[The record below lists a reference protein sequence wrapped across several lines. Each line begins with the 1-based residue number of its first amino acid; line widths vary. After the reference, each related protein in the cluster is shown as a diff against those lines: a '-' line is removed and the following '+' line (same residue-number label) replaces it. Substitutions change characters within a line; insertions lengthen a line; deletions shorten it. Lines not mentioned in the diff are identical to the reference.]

1 MFLVMLKRL
10 HSNHQQNHRGKIQS
24 IRSTNF
30 KNHQRLSFSEKM
42 CTLQLLWRIINMTA
56 LLLTVHISP
65 PWTVQFK
72 DHIIRLHNIN
82 NELLGVLTHLFL
94 TFGKCHEWKKKKKK
108 VKHYLIILVSFLIS
122 LQFKK
127 FYSTCEN
134 LNIMIDQYKNNHIW
148 YILPNLLMIYQT
160 QPDIIKYL
168 VILIDLKED
177 LPLIMA

>member
-1 MFLVMLKRL
+1 M
-10 HSNHQQNHRGKIQS
+10 
-24 IRSTNF
+24 
-30 KNHQRLSFSEKM
+30 
-42 CTLQLLWRIINMTA
+42 
-56 LLLTVHISP
+56 
-65 PWTVQFK
+65 
-72 DHIIRLHNIN
+72 
-82 NELLGVLTHLFL
+82 NE
-94 TFGKCHEWKKKKKK
+94 KKKGKT
-108 VKHYLIILVSFLIS
+108 LLNNSGFFLIS

>member
-1 MFLVMLKRL
+1 MSWM
-10 HSNHQQNHRGKIQS
+10 
-24 IRSTNF
+24 
-30 KNHQRLSFSEKM
+30 
-42 CTLQLLWRIINMTA
+42 
-56 LLLTVHISP
+56 
-65 PWTVQFK
+65 
-72 DHIIRLHNIN
+72 
-82 NELLGVLTHLFL
+82 
-94 TFGKCHEWKKKKKK
+94 KKKKK
-108 VKHYLIILVSFLIS
+108 VKLYLIILVSFLIS